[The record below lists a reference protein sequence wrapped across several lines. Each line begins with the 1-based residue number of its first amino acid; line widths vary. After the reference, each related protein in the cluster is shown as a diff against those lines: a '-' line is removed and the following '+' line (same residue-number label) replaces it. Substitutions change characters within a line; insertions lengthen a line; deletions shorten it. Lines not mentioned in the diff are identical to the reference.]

1 MLTVTPSA
9 LEKLKKIQQEEQI
22 PQEEGLKIQVVP
34 GGCSG
39 SSYEM
44 YFGPQENDESLD
56 FEGLKVFIS
65 KDHLTFFQGAAID
78 FEGTGINGK
87 FRIHNPNVKK
97 TCGCGDSFS
106 S

>member
-1 MLTVTPSA
+1 MLTVTPNA
-9 LEKLKKIQQEEQI
+9 LERLKKIKEEEKI
-22 PQEEGLKIQVVP
+22 TQEEGLKIQVVP

-44 YFGPQENDESLD
+44 FFGPQEEDEKIEFS
-56 FEGLKVFIS
+56 GLNIFIS
-65 KDHLTFFQGAAID
+65 KDNIEFFKNVSID

-97 TCGCGDSFS
+97 TCGCGDSFTA
-106 S
+106 